1 MYNLPNYISTVQTL
15 KRLIYGEVMNDKSI
29 LITGCS
35 SGIGYACATGLRQR
49 GWRVFATVRNA
60 GDQKRLEAE
69 GLETLIIDYRD
80 SASLKACAIEV
91 AKRTGGKLGA
101 LFNNGGYGQPG
112 AVEDISRKV
121 LEEQFATLFFGW
133 HELTTLCL
141 PLLRANSSGRIINC
155 SSVLGLTAMK
165 WRGSYNAAKF
175 AIEGLTDTMR
185 LELRGSGIFVSTIEP
200 GPIATR
206 FVEHALNAFD
216 VNVDQDKSHYKA
228 AYQRQKAR
236 LGKGGS
242 NRFKLPPEAV
252 LHKLL
257 HALESPRPRA
267 HYYVT
272 TPTHIMSL
280 ARRFMPQRMLDWFV
294 DRISEQ

>member
-1 MYNLPNYISTVQTL
+1 M
-15 KRLIYGEVMNDKSI
+15 KKSI

-35 SGIGYACATGLRQR
+35 SGIGYACAKGLKAK
-49 GWRVFATVRNA
+49 GWRVFATVRNVP
-60 GDQKRLEAE
+60 DQKRLQAE
-69 GLETLIIDYRD
+69 GLEALIIDYRD
-80 SASLKACAIEV
+80 SASLKACV
-91 AKRTGGKLGA
+91 AQVANNTGGKLDA

-112 AVEDISRKV
+112 AVEDISRQV
-121 LEEQFATLFFGW
+121 LEEQFATLVFGW

-141 PLLRANSSGRIINC
+141 PLLRANGSGRIINC

-206 FVEHALNAFD
+206 FVEHALNAFNAN
-216 VNVDQDKSHYKA
+216 VNQETSHYKA
-228 AYQRQKAR
+228 AYDRQRTR
-236 LGKGGS
+236 LGQGGS

-252 LHKLL
+252 LAKLL
-257 HALESPRPRA
+257 HALESPRPKA

-272 TPTHIMSL
+272 TPTHIMAA
-280 ARRFMPQRMLDWFV
+280 ARRFMPQRFHDWFV
-294 DRISEQ
+294 DRMSDQ